1 MLNPKL
7 LMAVRRTA
15 EVQGISPQ
23 GGNSLM
29 GESQIEN
36 FVPET
41 TGSRMAFASVCLY
54 MFAGAIL
61 LWHLKWCEQV
71 QGEPHC
77 M

>member
-29 GESQIEN
+29 GESQIEE
-36 FVPET
+36 FLRSQVPECLLLLL
-41 TGSRMAFASVCLY
+41 CLY
-54 MFAGAIL
+54 MFAGAIF

-71 QGEPHC
+71 QEEPHC
-77 M
+77 V